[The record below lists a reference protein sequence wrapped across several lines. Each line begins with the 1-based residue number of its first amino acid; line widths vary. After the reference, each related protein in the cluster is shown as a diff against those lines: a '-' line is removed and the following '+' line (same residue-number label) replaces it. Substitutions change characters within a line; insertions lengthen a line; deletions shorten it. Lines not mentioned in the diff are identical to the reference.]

1 MSLVVWAVDP
11 QRVKRGQLEVVD
23 CMAFVYDADVGT
35 FQVTATMDDLTARV
49 GEGWRVIIQDG
60 EQTVLSGPID
70 LLEPDLAENTVTIVG
85 VDDLVHLRDRV
96 VFPDPTRPA
105 GQQSVDAYYKRSGL
119 SGNIAHDLI
128 RDSLASNAAS
138 NALPARRVDGFVV
151 GSGAGLGVQTSTNLR
166 YQELLASARSLARLG
181 GFTFSCVQEPDDR
194 IVVRFRAGHDRS
206 RSVRFTGENG
216 GVTDGQYALAAPTAT
231 TVIVAGQGEG
241 AARTI
246 IERSRAS
253 TWGRRIEVFKDQRDT
268 DDAAQLEQSATES
281 LDEGAAG
288 ASASFTVSETPGLRF
303 GTDFQLGD
311 TVTVEVGALTIS
323 EPVRAVELTWDGHG
337 RTASLTLGDHDQADD
352 KTPAWVKKIKDLD
365 ARLRGMEVR

>member
-49 GEGWRVIIQDG
+49 VEGWRVIIQDG

-70 LLEPDLAENTVTIVG
+70 SLEPDLDENTVTIVG
-85 VDDLVHLRDRV
+85 VSDLALVHDHLV
-96 VFPDPTRPA
+96 YPNPA
-105 GQQSVDAYYKRSGL
+105 QAAGSQGDAYFKRTGPAAEVIDYL
-119 SGNIAHDLI
+119 VHK
-128 RDSLASNAAS
+128 NAGS
-138 NALPARRVDGFVV
+138 EALTARRVPGLAMAVAQGGLL
-151 GSGAGLGVQTSTNLR
+151 GSTVTANLR
-166 YQELLASARSLARLG
+166 FKNLLEESRALARLG
-181 GFTFSCVQEPDDR
+181 GVTFDAKQEGEY
-194 IVVRFRAGHDRS
+194 IRFRFRVPVDRS
-206 RSVRFTGENG
+206 RSVRFTAGNG

-288 ASASFTVSETPGLRF
+288 ASASFTVAETPGLRF

-352 KTPAWVKKIKDLD
+352 KTPAWVKKIKALD